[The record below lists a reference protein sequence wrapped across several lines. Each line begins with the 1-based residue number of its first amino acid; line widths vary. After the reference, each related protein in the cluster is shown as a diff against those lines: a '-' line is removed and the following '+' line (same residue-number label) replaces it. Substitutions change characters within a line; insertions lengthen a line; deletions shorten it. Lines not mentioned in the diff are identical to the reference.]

1 MTKKQMQAQIEA
13 LTERLTYLENMHAR
27 IEQADDSMWIFSP
40 MRKHELSYDNKI
52 GRYHGI
58 DLTRDLTREEVR
70 EVICNPHPYTRE
82 HTATT
87 SKIDHITL
95 QELAKFVIDKVP
107 IRRVYHKSDRY
118 EVTHD
123 PNSITK
129 SVETDLGNIKITE
142 GTD

>member
-1 MTKKQMQAQIEA
+1 MASKKEMQKQIEM

-27 IEQADDSMWIFSP
+27 LENANQFSWGCTP
-40 MRKHELSYDNKI
+40 LTVRERAYEGKI
-52 GRYHGI
+52 GRYNG
-58 DLTRDLTREEVR
+58 RDLTRNEVR
-70 EVICNPHPYTRE
+70 EVLSNPHPQTRE

-87 SKIDHITL
+87 SKINHITL

-107 IRRVYHKSDRY
+107 IKRVYHKSDRY
-118 EVTHD
+118 EVLHD
-123 PNSITK
+123 PDSITK